1 MTPKEKKLVFV
12 TGAARSGKSS
22 HAEGLASSSQEKAPV
37 LYVATAE
44 AGDEE
49 MRERILAHRE
59 RRSEGWRTLEARRD
73 VAEHLPV
80 GWNGTVLLD
89 CLSLLVSNILLDAA
103 AEHGEGPDLERVAYR
118 EVASEVDA
126 LLDWWE
132 ESGSDLIIV
141 SNEVGWGIVPP
152 HRLGRVYRDL
162 LGSANQRL
170 AACSTEATLLV
181 AGIPISLKKPGGE
194 PE

>member
-1 MTPKEKKLVFV
+1 LTPKARRLVFV

-22 HAEGLASSSQEKAPV
+22 HAEGLASSSPENAPV

-44 AGDEE
+44 ARDEE

-59 RRSEGWRTLEARRD
+59 RRPEGWRTLEARRG
-73 VAEHLPV
+73 VAERLPV
-80 GWNGTVLLD
+80 EWNGTVLLD
-89 CLSLLVSNILLDAA
+89 CLSLLVSNILLDAV
-103 AEHGEGPDLERVAYR
+103 AEHGEGLELEGAASR
-118 EVASEVDA
+118 EVATEVDA
-126 LLDWWE
+126 LLGWWE
-132 ESGSDLIIV
+132 ESGSDLIAV
-141 SNEVGWGIVPP
+141 SNEIGWGVVPP

-170 AACSTEATLLV
+170 AARSTEATLLV